1 MGSLVEVIKEPTRRR
16 QVVDDAATLI
26 DSEVHDKGGLSG
38 MAIKAAY
45 ASVKALKPG
54 MIQMSMDA
62 LLDDF
67 SARVDP
73 FWQKCVAEGAQPRTY
88 FGARKAEIANAL
100 LGITDDRAKKS
111 QHKVLKSAYERL
123 RPQAVDHIGAAMPR
137 LADLVQKHAS

>member
-1 MGSLVEVIKEPTRRR
+1 MGSLIEVIKDATRRR

-73 FWQKCVAEGAQPRTY
+73 FWQKCVEEKAQPRAY
-88 FGARKAEIANAL
+88 FSARKGEIANAL

-111 QHKVLKSAYERL
+111 QHKVLKGAYERL

-137 LADLVQKHAS
+137 LADLIQKHAS